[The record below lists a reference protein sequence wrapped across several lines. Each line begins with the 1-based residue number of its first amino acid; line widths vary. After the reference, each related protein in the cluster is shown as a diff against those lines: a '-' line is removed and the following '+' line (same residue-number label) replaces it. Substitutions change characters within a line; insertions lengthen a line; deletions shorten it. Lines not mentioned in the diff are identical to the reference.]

1 MSDYEI
7 IYNLPH
13 KKPAE
18 DTCKQ
23 TKSKPEFLQ
32 IEFHFNIKCLKQTE
46 FISKD
51 IQDIDL
57 KN

>member
-23 TKSKPEFLQ
+23 TKSKPEFFKL
-32 IEFHFNIKCLKQTE
+32 N
-46 FISKD
+46 FIIISNVSNRLNSFQKTFR
-51 IQDIDL
+51 ILI
-57 KN
+57 